1 MKVWS
6 MFCKHCGQAVEH
18 GHKFCGNCGAPIPQ
32 EQFESEAVIAP
43 QPATPDGTYAAGD
56 ATSAT
61 AAATSEPVTSTPEV
75 SQALTAPPS
84 NSQNTGRNRRGELPA
99 LHPIEKVPCPRC
111 KKLIRKD
118 DRVCEWCGRELRWA
132 GAPESQGVSG
142 LSFAGYA
149 DATPKPKEEVKA
161 PPMRMQRRVVR
172 RRRSSAPVV
181 EILVAILLLGG
192 AATAIWIMRSSLP
205 ASSAALGGDIKVT
218 VTPASA
224 RVAKGRTLDVLA
236 TVSGTDNVEVKWS
249 IKEGNEGGLVE
260 SRGAKAAKGKVWSQA
275 VYSAPKTPGT
285 YHLLAESKADS
296 DKSAVVVITVV
307 NR

>member
-6 MFCKHCGQAVEH
+6 MFCKHCGQAIER

-32 EQFESEAVIAP
+32 EQFESEAVIA
-43 QPATPDGTYAAGD
+43 QAATAGGTSAGGD

-61 AAATSEPVTSTPEV
+61 AAATSTEVTSLPEAL
-75 SQALTAPPS
+75 QAPTAPLS
-84 NSQNTGRNRRGELPA
+84 NLQNAGRNRRGELPA
-99 LHPIEKVPCPRC
+99 LHPVEKLPCPRC
-111 KKLIRKD
+111 KKLVPKE
-118 DRVCEWCGRELRWA
+118 DRVCEWCGRELRRA
-132 GAPESQGVSG
+132 VAPEPQGVSG
-142 LSFAGYA
+142 LSFSGYA
-149 DATPKPKEEVKA
+149 DAKPKAQEQVQA
-161 PPMRMQRRVVR
+161 PPLMRMQRRVVR
-172 RRRSSAPVV
+172 RRRSAPVL

-192 AATAIWIMRSSLP
+192 AATAIWIMRASIP
-205 ASSAALGGDIKVT
+205 ASSAAMGGGVKVT
-218 VTPASA
+218 VTPASV
-224 RVAKGRTLDVLA
+224 RVAKGKTLDLLA
-236 TVSGTDNVEVKWS
+236 TVSGTDNVEVSWRVQ
-249 IKEGNEGGLVE
+249 EGDAGGHVE

>member
-6 MFCKHCGQAVEH
+6 MFCKHCGQAVER

-32 EQFESEAVIAP
+32 EQFESEAVIAQAATVGAMSTVDAP
-43 QPATPDGTYAAGD
+43 QPAT
-56 ATSAT
+56 ATS
-61 AAATSEPVTSTPEV
+61 SNLQYPV
-75 SQALTAPPS
+75 
-84 NSQNTGRNRRGELPA
+84 RHRRGELPS
-99 LHPIEKVPCPRC
+99 LHPVEKLPCPRC
-111 KKLIRKD
+111 KKLIRKE

-132 GAPESQGVSG
+132 AAPESQGASG

-149 DATPKPKEEVKA
+149 AAKPEAEEEVKA
-161 PPMRMQRRVVR
+161 PPPMRMQRRVVR
-172 RRRSSAPVV
+172 RRSAPVV

-192 AATAIWIMRSSLP
+192 AATAFWIMRSSLP
-205 ASSAALGGDIKVT
+205 TGSAALGEGIKVT

-224 RVAKGRTLDVLA
+224 RIARGKTLDVLA
-236 TVSGTDNVEVKWS
+236 TVSGTDNIEVRWS
-249 IKEGNEGGLVE
+249 IREGNAGGIVE
-260 SRGAKAAKGKVWSQA
+260 ARGAKAAKGKVWSQA

-296 DKSAVVVITVV
+296 DKSAVVFITVV